1 MVRQSTRR
9 SPRSA
14 FSKAADAAWTLL
26 LVLFLLRLVEDFTGF
41 PISYLGIVPRTL
53 SGLIGILFSPLI
65 HADWRHLLTNAAP
78 LFILLTILYWDR
90 HNYPERTLAMIW
102 IASGFGTWLIG
113 RPSIHVG
120 ASSIIFGL
128 VAYLILA
135 GVLAGRWRSFLVGI
149 AVFLLFGGIFV
160 GVIPQSGPV
169 SWEGHLSGAI
179 AGLWAAKRNYLA
191 R

>member
-1 MVRQSTRR
+1 
-9 SPRSA
+9 
-14 FSKAADAAWTLL
+14 
-26 LVLFLLRLVEDFTGF
+26 
-41 PISYLGIVPRTL
+41 
-53 SGLIGILFSPLI
+53 
-65 HADWRHLLTNAAP
+65 
-78 LFILLTILYWDR
+78 
-90 HNYPERTLAMIW
+90 MIW

-179 AGLWAAKRNYLA
+179 AGLWAATRNYLA